1 MSGQLIHKRKNLWL
15 LRIQIDIERSSGKP
29 IFKTVKFEGHRGA
42 ARAELDRLIRALPTH
57 SNVEPSHITVN
68 AHLDLWFEVIA
79 QNHYRFNTL
88 QNYILIVAL
97 DVRARI
103 GNMKIAD
110 VRPRDIRQILKEMA
124 LRGVSSNT
132 RRRLY
137 YVISRAFEF
146 AVSWG
151 TLLINPVSGVE
162 PPRGEPREMY
172 ALSEDEVKV
181 LLDVTDKGR
190 HAEYFRTAIATGMRP
205 AELGGLR
212 WHDID
217 FETNSI
223 SVQRALVWK
232 GAPAEGWLLAPP
244 KTNRGRRQVAIPK
257 SLAISLLELRK
268 RQEQTILR
276 AGCGY
281 QNSNFVFANSWGRP
295 FRRQFITSVFKV
307 ALKRAGLSETIRLYD
322 LRHTSATLLLKAG
335 EHIKVVS
342 ERLGHAG
349 IWITLNTYIH
359 VLPGMDRDASI
370 RIETLLNIRPQHPET
385 N

>member
-1 MSGQLIHKRKNLWL
+1 MSGQLIRKRKNSWL
-15 LRIQIDIERSSGKP
+15 LRIQIDRDPLTKKP
-29 IFKTVKFEGHRGA
+29 IFQIVKFEGHRGA

-57 SNVEPSHITVN
+57 SNVEPSHLTVN

-110 VRPRDIRQILKEMA
+110 VRPRDIRNILKAMA
-124 LRGVSSNT
+124 GRAVSSNT

-146 AVSWG
+146 AVRWG
-151 TLLINPVSGVE
+151 TLLLNPVSGVE
-162 PPRGEPREMY
+162 PPRREAREMR
-172 ALSEDEVKV
+172 ALSEEEVRDF
-181 LLDVTDKGR
+181 LAVTDKGP

-205 AELGGLR
+205 AELAGLR

-217 FETNSI
+217 FENRSI

-232 GAPAEGWLLAPP
+232 AAPAKGWLLVPP
-244 KTNRGRRQVAIPK
+244 KTDRGRRQITIPE
-257 SLAISLLELRK
+257 SLAHCLAELK
-268 RQEQTILR
+268 NRQEQTALK
-276 AGCGY
+276 AGPHYENG
-281 QNSNFVFANSWGRP
+281 NFAFTNESGRP
-295 FRRQFITSVFKV
+295 FSRSFITRIFKV
-307 ALKRAGLSETIRLYD
+307 ALRKAGLPKTIRLYD

-342 ERLGHAG
+342 ERLGHSG
-349 IWITLNTYIH
+349 IWITLDTYIH
-359 VLPGMDRDASI
+359 VLPGMDSDASGH
-370 RIETLLNIRPQHPET
+370 IEILLSIKPPAKEN
-385 N
+385 

>member
-15 LRIQIDIERSSGKP
+15 LRIQIDQDPLTKKP

-88 QNYILIVAL
+88 QNYILIIAL

-110 VRPRDIRQILKEMA
+110 VRPRDIRQILKEMT

-146 AVSWG
+146 AVRWG
-151 TLLINPVSGVE
+151 TLLLNPVSGVE
-162 PPRGEPREMY
+162 PPRREAREMR
-172 ALSEDEVKV
+172 ALSETEVKGF
-181 LLDVTDKGR
+181 LEVTDRGR

-205 AELGGLR
+205 GELAGLR
-212 WHDID
+212 WQDVD
-217 FETNSI
+217 FEGNSI
-223 SVQRALVWK
+223 SVQRSLVWK
-232 GAPAEGWLLAPP
+232 GAPAQGWLLAPP
-244 KTNRGRRQVAIPK
+244 KTERGRRRITIPT
-257 SLAISLLELRK
+257 SLGNSLSALRK
-268 RQEQTILR
+268 RQDQIMIKTGASYE
-276 AGCGY
+276 
-281 QNSNFVFANSWGRP
+281 NSDFVFTNRCGRP
-295 FRRQFITSVFKV
+295 FRFITKVFKV
-307 ALKRAGLSETIRLYD
+307 ALKQAGLPKTIRLYD

-342 ERLGHAG
+342 ERLGHSG
-349 IWITLNTYIH
+349 IWITLDTYIH
-359 VLPGMDRDASI
+359 VLPGMDSDASDH
-370 RIETLLNIRPQHPET
+370 IEILLCIKPPQEE